1 MVITTPT
8 IISAEGIKPR
18 QLFLEEESIALKR
31 AINREGIFLMGPR
44 VQSLERFLQ
53 ARYQVTQVLGTN
65 AGTAALELA
74 CEGLKERLP
83 PDKLASRQPSNH
95 WHSRRPG
102 EKREQS
108 PPPPPTPPPPPHPPP
123 PHTP

>member
-1 MVITTPT
+1 MVIATSTS
-8 IISAEGIKPR
+8 ISAEGIQQR
-18 QLFLEEESIALKR
+18 QLFLEEESVALKR

-74 CEGLKERLP
+74 CEGLKERLVL
-83 PDKLASRQPSNH
+83 DK
-95 WHSRRPG
+95 
-102 EKREQS
+102 
-108 PPPPPTPPPPPHPPP
+108 PPHKQTSNILRLNPAAGKR
-123 PHTP
+123 